1 MDMATI
7 AQLIS
12 TIGFPIA
19 MCLIMTYFYHTSIEE
34 MKKTTNTLNDTI
46 TALNNKI
53 DALIGGRRATDD
65 KGD

>member
-1 MDMATI
+1 MMDQI
-7 AQLIS
+7 LNSVS
-12 TIGFPIA
+12 TVGFPIV
-19 MCLIMTYFYHTSIEE
+19 MCLIMTYYYHTSFEE
-34 MKKTTNTLNDTI
+34 VKKTTNTLNDTI

>member
-1 MDMATI
+1 MMDQI
-7 AQLIS
+7 VNVVS
-12 TIGFPIA
+12 TVGFPIA
-19 MCLIMTYFYHTSIEE
+19 MCLIMTYYYHTSIEE

>member
-1 MDMATI
+1 MIDEI
-7 AQLIS
+7 LNSVS
-12 TIGFPIA
+12 TVGFPIA
-19 MCLIMTYFYHTSIEE
+19 MCLIMTYYYHTSIEE

-65 KGD
+65 KGN

>member
-1 MDMATI
+1 MMDQI
-7 AQLIS
+7 LNSVS
-12 TIGFPIA
+12 TVGFPIA
-19 MCLIMTYFYHTSIEE
+19 MCLIMTYYYHTSIEE

-46 TALNNKI
+46 TALNNRI